1 MLKSTEI
8 KAITRGILGLY
19 TPALELRAVITL
31 ELDGVGDMEL
41 LAVDIDLMSGVLVVF
56 PGIAVVDILP
66 SLGVTVNAREVWR

>member
-8 KAITRGILGLY
+8 KAITSEILGLY
-19 TPALELRAVITL
+19 TPALELRAANTL

-41 LAVDIDLMSGVLVVF
+41 LAVGIDLMSGVLVVF

-66 SLGVTVNAREVWR
+66 SLGVTVNAREVGR

>member
-1 MLKSTEI
+1 MLKSTET

-31 ELDGVGDMEL
+31 ELDGVGDIEL
-41 LAVDIDLMSGVLVVF
+41 LAVGIDLMSGVLVVF
-56 PGIAVVDILP
+56 PSIAVVDILP

>member
-8 KAITRGILGLY
+8 KAITSEILGLY
-19 TPALELRAVITL
+19 TPALELRAAKTL

-41 LAVDIDLMSGVLVVF
+41 LAVGIDLMSGVLVVF

-66 SLGVTVNAREVWR
+66 SVGVNVNAREVGR